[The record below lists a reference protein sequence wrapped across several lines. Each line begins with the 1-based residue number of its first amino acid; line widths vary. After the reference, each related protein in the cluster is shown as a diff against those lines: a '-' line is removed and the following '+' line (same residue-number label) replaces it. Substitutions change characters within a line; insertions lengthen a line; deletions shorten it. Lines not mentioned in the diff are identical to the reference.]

1 MVSRVSFVWASQNV
15 DLQEVQRHRWIWRLP
30 KYPKR
35 LHVVWLQRV
44 QVM

>member
-1 MVSRVSFVWASQNV
+1 MVARVNLVWASQKV
-15 DLQEVQRHRWIWRLP
+15 DLQEVQRQRWIRRLP